1 MSNANKTTFRYDC
14 DNDILYI
21 SLGPPRPSF
30 CVAEIDDIY
39 IMQDIE
45 TGEYSGIT
53 ILDFKQRLSSKSY
66 DHIELPISID
76 LEGIAKEISL
86 Q

>member
-1 MSNANKTTFRYDC
+1 MSNAKRTTFRYDKE
-14 DNDILYI
+14 NDILYI
-21 SLGPPRPSF
+21 SFGPPRPSF

-45 TGEYSGIT
+45 TGGYSGIT
-53 ILDFKQRLSSKSY
+53 MFDFKQRFKDGSVFDLK
-66 DHIELPISID
+66 LPIAVD
-76 LEGIAKEISL
+76 FKEIGKEVIT